1 MHQNRHLLFNRS
13 NSKVTLALLCT
24 FIEIIT
30 QYVLCLFA
38 IIAKIKSVPL
48 VCIWD
53 FWCNSAHPEQR
64 RKNFKNHKIF
74 FFCYLVNFLLFLTC
88 ILLELYF
95 VCIWLQYWYD
105 ISFFRNSN
113 ICCFGW
119 AEWHIFFAKKLLIF
133 YSPSPLG
140 GDIFAAILQQQAI
153 IPQQHIKGRKIQ

>member
-1 MHQNRHLLFNRS
+1 LHQNRHLLFNRS

-64 RKNFKNHKIF
+64 RKNLQNHKILYFCFSIFSYSWPIFYLTLILFAFGSYNNMIFRSLEILIFVVLDELNDTFVLQKNCWF
-74 FFCYLVNFLLFLTC
+74 F
-88 ILLELYF
+88 ILL
-95 VCIWLQYWYD
+95 
-105 ISFFRNSN
+105 
-113 ICCFGW
+113 
-119 AEWHIFFAKKLLIF
+119 LL
-133 YSPSPLG
+133 
-140 GDIFAAILQQQAI
+140 
-153 IPQQHIKGRKIQ
+153 